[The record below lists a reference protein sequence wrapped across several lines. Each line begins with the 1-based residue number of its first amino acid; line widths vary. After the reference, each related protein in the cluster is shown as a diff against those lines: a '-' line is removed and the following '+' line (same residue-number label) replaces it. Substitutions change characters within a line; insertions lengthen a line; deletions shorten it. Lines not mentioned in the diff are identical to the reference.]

1 MEIKYTKNFLAK
13 LEDLFSETSF
23 ILRYEKGSFKSGYC
37 LLKDNKVAIINKY
50 FPLEGRI
57 NSLLDIIREIEI
69 NPTDLSDKN
78 KKLFIEIR
86 STSKEEDKTLFD

>member
-13 LEDLFSETSF
+13 LEDLFSETTY
-23 ILRYEKGSFKSGYC
+23 ILRYEKGNFKSGYC

-57 NSLLDIIREIEI
+57 NSLVDIIKEIEI
-69 NPTDLSDKN
+69 NPQDLSEKN

-86 STSKEEDKTLFD
+86 SAKQEEGKTLFN